1 MSMNS
6 GYWELLITGFDISS
20 ESASTDSQFSYDETE
35 EPFGET
41 EDVREVVS
49 QLLFENFS
57 CEGVVIEEET
67 FKELKRTARAE
78 GMRAFFSAMPALE
91 LVKQTINNN
100 LAVPLE
106 LSYKLT
112 PIEDKD
118 WSEEWKKGW
127 MPSKISE
134 KIVICPTWR
143 EYEPKNG
150 EIIVNL
156 DPGMAFGTGEH
167 ATTRLCVLAMEKYMP
182 QNAELADVGCGSG
195 ILAICGI
202 KLGAKSAVAVDNDET
217 VIPVARDNATLNN
230 VEDKIKFFTATST
243 NLIGKTYD
251 FVCANILHNVLNE
264 IMLELKMLLKPG
276 AKLALSGILD
286 EKENIVLD
294 AIERENLK
302 LVERMTIGH
311 WVGLVV
317 EI

>member
-6 GYWELLITGFDISS
+6 GYWELLITGFESQADEQTVCSS
-20 ESASTDSQFSYDETE
+20 EAYDETE

-41 EDVREVVS
+41 EDLRDVIS

-67 FKELKRTARAE
+67 FKELKRTGRAE
-78 GMRAFFSAMPALE
+78 GMRAFFSAMPTLD
-91 LVKQTINNN
+91 LVKQVISEN

-106 LSYKLT
+106 LSYKLI
-112 PIEDKD
+112 PIEEKD

-182 QNAELADVGCGSG
+182 ANAELADVGCGSG

-202 KLGAKSAVAVDNDET
+202 KLGAKNAVAVDNDET

-230 VEDKIKFFTATST
+230 VDDKIKFFTATSS

-264 IMLELKMLLKPG
+264 IMGELKKLLKPG

-286 EKENIVLD
+286 EKENVVLA

-302 LVERMTIGH
+302 LIERRVIGH